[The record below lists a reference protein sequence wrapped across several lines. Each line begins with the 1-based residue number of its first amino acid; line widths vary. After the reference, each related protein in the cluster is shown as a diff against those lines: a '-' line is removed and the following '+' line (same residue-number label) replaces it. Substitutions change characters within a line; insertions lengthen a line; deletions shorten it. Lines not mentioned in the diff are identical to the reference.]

1 MNDLRGFETGYL
13 YNYRHTPIGIK
24 SQELDYRLRMTIPE
38 LVEENGNFE
47 EIIMNIFKWDLFEH
61 DWLKAW
67 FIHYHNDI
75 YITMTNEDQSKLGDG
90 RSELHCDFEEFINHL
105 TFEKMMEIIH
115 SDISLK

>member
-61 DWLKAW
+61 HW
-67 FIHYHNDI
+67 FKGWVKHYYNEI
-75 YITMTNEDQSKLGDG
+75 YITMSDEDQHKLGDG
-90 RSELHCDFEEFINHL
+90 RSEILYDFEEFICDL
-105 TFEKMMEIIH
+105 SFEKMMEIIH
-115 SDISLK
+115 SDNSLK